1 MKKVALILLSVC
13 LAAST
18 FFGVLFVTSGV
29 REVSAGD
36 ATAAEDDRRSAAISQ
51 QVNLAT
57 GGAQIPDVSSARR
70 VYYVDAE
77 NGDDNNSGDIDSPL
91 RTLLRVNRLELEP
104 GDQVRFKCGGTW
116 YGELLIRH
124 SGAEGSPIVYS
135 SYGEGAKPVIDGRG
149 EVQAAVYGEDVS
161 YIVVEGLEVTNNS
174 EVDDQLRSG
183 IHFEAVWETIYNL
196 KILNCYVHDVS
207 GAVGGPFDELD
218 NEAYGAY
225 LENYSMESHHYGGI
239 IVRAF
244 TIIGYNEEVAP
255 TFHNVLVQGNTVERC
270 SQSGINIARFD
281 WGAEKPSVSATN
293 VCLRDNKVMHS
304 AGDGLFVLGADGC
317 LIEHNEVGYSA
328 QYSLKDASR
337 YFAGLWIIHSHNS
350 LIQYNEV
357 YGTELNGD
365 AQGFDIDGD
374 STNTIL
380 QYNYSHDN
388 KGGFL
393 LLMCNNNGRSVV
405 RYNISQNDGT
415 QLVRIWESAT
425 ALTSDLINQLNFY
438 NNTLYSN
445 QPLTT
450 PVSGDYF
457 AKVQLDTHPQEMW
470 KKALGRNWKFRNNIF
485 YLTGPVS
492 GEFDQDWAYADWQS
506 NCFYG
511 FPETAIPDD
520 PTRITED
527 PQFVAPGEASFGFD
541 SLSAYVLKTTSP
553 CLNAGVPIG
562 VRGVK
567 DIFGNP
573 IDASTG
579 CNIGAYMGTGTDMQQ
594 SHNIALNTDVTA
606 SSAEGNSVY
615 TRQTYMKNVTNGEL
629 DDLYLSGSELTEN
642 HTEWVE
648 IDFGAS
654 FDVKS
659 VVVYGAADGTLFPSR
674 FKLLAWDGSEWKE
687 VGSEKNFKREKTDSG
702 QIQGTWTL
710 EGVNTSK
717 IRFEATSLETNEDG
731 EYRLALAEIQAFN

>member
-1 MKKVALILLSVC
+1 MKSSAKKKAFPIVRENRRVFLILMTPFTLMFLGFRVFPVVWGIFMSFTNYSGFNIKNLKMVGWSNYVRVFTDTLAFQSFGRTVLIALIV
-13 LAAST
+13 
-18 FFGVLFVTSGV
+18 V
-29 REVSAGD
+29 
-36 ATAAEDDRRSAAISQ
+36 
-51 QVNLAT
+51 
-57 GGAQIPDVSSARR
+57 
-70 VYYVDAE
+70 
-77 NGDDNNSGDIDSPL
+77 
-91 RTLLRVNRLELEP
+91 
-104 GDQVRFKCGGTW
+104 
-116 YGELLIRH
+116 
-124 SGAEGSPIVYS
+124 PI
-135 SYGEGAKPVIDGRG
+135 
-149 EVQAAVYGEDVS
+149 
-161 YIVVEGLEVTNNS
+161 
-174 EVDDQLRSG
+174 
-183 IHFEAVWETIYNL
+183 
-196 KILNCYVHDVS
+196 
-207 GAVGGPFDELD
+207 
-218 NEAYGAY
+218 
-225 LENYSMESHHYGGI
+225 
-239 IVRAF
+239 
-244 TIIGYNEEVAP
+244 
-255 TFHNVLVQGNTVERC
+255 
-270 SQSGINIARFD
+270 
-281 WGAEKPSVSATN
+281 
-293 VCLRDNKVMHS
+293 
-304 AGDGLFVLGADGC
+304 
-317 LIEHNEVGYSA
+317 
-328 QYSLKDASR
+328 
-337 YFAGLWIIHSHNS
+337 
-350 LIQYNEV
+350 
-357 YGTELNGD
+357 
-365 AQGFDIDGD
+365 
-374 STNTIL
+374 
-380 QYNYSHDN
+380 
-388 KGGFL
+388 
-393 LLMCNNNGRSVV
+393 
-405 RYNISQNDGT
+405 
-415 QLVRIWESAT
+415 
-425 ALTSDLINQLNFY
+425 
-438 NNTLYSN
+438 TLYSN

-492 GEFDQDWAYADWQS
+492 GEFDRDWAYADWQS

-659 VVVYGAADGTLFPSR
+659 VAVYGAADGTLFPSR

-717 IRFEATSLETNEDG
+717 IRFEATSLQTNEDG